1 MGKAYQYGDI
11 ITKIDNKF
19 LNKVNDL
26 RNYIYTKEIGD
37 EVILTVNRKGKLF
50 EVKLKL
56 GAK

>member
-1 MGKAYQYGDI
+1 M
-11 ITKIDNKF
+11 TKIDNKF